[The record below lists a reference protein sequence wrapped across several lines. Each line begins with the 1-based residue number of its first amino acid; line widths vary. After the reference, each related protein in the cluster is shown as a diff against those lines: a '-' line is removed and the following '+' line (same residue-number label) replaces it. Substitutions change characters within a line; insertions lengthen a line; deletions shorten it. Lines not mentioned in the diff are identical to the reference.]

1 MMSEPLIA
9 RRKPLLETVRK
20 GKKYF
25 WCACGLSAKQP
36 FCDGSHKGTDFLPVE
51 YVAEVDGEV
60 LFCACKHT
68 NSQPICDGTHNNLSE
83 KYEEAGEDAPD
94 ALVVEWEKVAGG
106 ALKAKL
112 DNDCYVV
119 RVPDEAMEKRGNM
132 ALYPVISGLDNARFL
147 SQYSAVV
154 GTGKSPTVRF
164 AGSDTVLF
172 VLSGH
177 GTITIADRRF
187 DVGPE
192 SGVCV
197 KAGEAF
203 NVSNEADDNPIILN
217 LSVCPECTN
226 PEWLD
231 EMPMTFDE
239 TYADRIAVVD
249 QAKAERM
256 ADRFFQVLVDGK
268 SHGTDVTQ
276 FIGQV
281 PKSRA
286 AHHRHLYEETITIL
300 SGEGFMWTDGTKAPV
315 RAGDTIFLPLKQA
328 HSLECTTEGGMRL
341 VGVFYPS
348 GSPAVNY

>member
-1 MMSEPLIA
+1 MSEPLIA
-9 RRKPLLETVRK
+9 KRKPCLETVRA

-25 WCACGLSAKQP
+25 WCSCGRSAKQP
-36 FCDGSHKGTDFLPVE
+36 FCDGSHKGTEFTPVE
-51 YVAEVDGEV
+51 FVAQADGEI

-68 NSQPICDGTHNNLSE
+68 RTQPTCDGSHNNLSE
-83 KYEEAGEDAPD
+83 KYEEAKADAPD
-94 ALVVEWEKVAGG
+94 APVVQYEKAAGG

-112 DNDCYVV
+112 DNDCYVI
-119 RVPDEAMEKRGNM
+119 RVPREAMQKKGNM
-132 ALYPVISGLDNARFL
+132 ALYPVISGRDNAQFL

-154 GTGKSPTVRF
+154 DRGTSPTLRF
-164 AGSDTVLF
+164 PGSDTVLF
-172 VLSGH
+172 VLAGQ
-177 GTITIADRRF
+177 GLITIADRMF
-187 DVGPE
+187 EVGPE

-203 NVSNEADDNPIILN
+203 NVSNSQEGNPILLN
-217 LSVCPECTN
+217 LSVCPECTS

-231 EMPMTFDE
+231 SMPMTFDE
-239 TYADRIAVVD
+239 TYADRIAAVD
-249 QAKAERM
+249 QAKAEKM
-256 ADRFFQVLVDGK
+256 ADRFFQVLIDEK

-300 SGEGFMWTDGTKAPV
+300 KGEGFMWTDGSKAPV
-315 RAGDTIFLPLKQA
+315 RPGDTIFLPLKQA

-341 VGVFYPS
+341 IGVFYPS